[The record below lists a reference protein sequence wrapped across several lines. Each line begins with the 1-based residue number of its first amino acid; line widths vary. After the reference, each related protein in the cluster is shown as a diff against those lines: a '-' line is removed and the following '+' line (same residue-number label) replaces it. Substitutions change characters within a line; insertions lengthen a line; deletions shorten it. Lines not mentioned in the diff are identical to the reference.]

1 MRSRCPQVPQKFV
14 DRKSRFRRPS
24 VSRRTCP
31 PSICALRSAPRRQG
45 VMPDGTSRFSLDGK
59 KPHHYMGC
67 STFANFT
74 VLPEIAVAKIRS
86 DVSSIKIDR
95 VVSVS
100 VKRIGRGVGSIH
112 LRNYDE
118 EQPLCTSIN
127 GAVGQHSPALRCPK
141 GGRRELR
148 LSSRNS
154 C

>member
-1 MRSRCPQVPQKFV
+1 M
-14 DRKSRFRRPS
+14 
-24 VSRRTCP
+24 
-31 PSICALRSAPRRQG
+31 SAFNLCTAIRATQGQG

-112 LRNYDE
+112 LRNCDE

-127 GAVGQHSPALRCPK
+127 GAVGQHS
-141 GGRRELR
+141 RRLCVARKEAVG
-148 LSSRNS
+148 NS
-154 C
+154 D